1 MTEILKTISEFL
13 QSNMTIANV
22 TIPVMAIV
30 GLVLNTAHTKAKR
43 KLTELLETKKVE
55 VAKKEDEMNK
65 TSEAILNLAN
75 MMTIAFGNSKLP
87 AEAKIAL
94 EAKKEEIFK
103 TLAGVK
109 IEIVKEPTK
118 LTNEE
123 EPLVDL
129 TAEKTVIEQLKE
141 EL

>member
-1 MTEILKTISEFL
+1 
-13 QSNMTIANV
+13 
-22 TIPVMAIV
+22 
-30 GLVLNTAHTKAKR
+30 
-43 KLTELLETKKVE
+43 
-55 VAKKEDEMNK
+55 
-65 TSEAILNLAN
+65 
-75 MMTIAFGNSKLP
+75 MMTIAIGNSKLP

-94 EAKKEEIFK
+94 EAKKDEIFK

-109 IEIVKEPTK
+109 IEIVKETTK
-118 LTNEE
+118 LTCDE